1 MSRILFLSRRIFGQ
15 SHTIVGAGA
24 ETENGLPAARN
35 AVIVMSELS
44 LDISAHSSAD
54 VAGIDLEQF
63 DLIAVFRPSAAESI
77 DVPAS
82 CRVEDF
88 NNADPYGESLER
100 YRLTARLIEHSV
112 RRLYAEDALRRISEG
127 STTGSHAAGIFDRA
141 AKEFEKE
148 VSHFATKHLGVALHK
163 KATLGKIAPAAARDV
178 HSRAVHSP
186 RGEPGQGSAGAS
198 GSSSDANRSP
208 CSSTRSST
216 CSARNTRSPGF
227 RQPATS
233 SQVHVSCWWPG
244 NTMP

>member
-82 CRVEDF
+82 CPVEYF

-127 STTGSHAAGIFDRA
+127 STTGSHAADILNRA
-141 AKEFEKE
+141 VKEFEKE

-163 KATLGKIAPAAARDV
+163 KATLGKIAEAIEQYSALRDAPQLASLAV
-178 HSRAVHSP
+178 LVTDINEKWVSVKHSDDPPTEVLV
-186 RGEPGQGSAGAS
+186 SAL
-198 GSSSDANRSP
+198 SSIVE
-208 CSSTRSST
+208 
-216 CSARNTRSPGF
+216 GF
-227 RQPATS
+227 RLLQPQS
-233 SQVHVSCWWPG
+233 
-244 NTMP
+244 